1 VNYVLKGKKFESH
14 LIVPSEKGKGSGGY
28 LFCE

>member
-1 VNYVLKGKKFESH
+1 LKGKKFESH
-14 LIVPSEKGKGSGGY
+14 LIVPSKKKGASSGKY